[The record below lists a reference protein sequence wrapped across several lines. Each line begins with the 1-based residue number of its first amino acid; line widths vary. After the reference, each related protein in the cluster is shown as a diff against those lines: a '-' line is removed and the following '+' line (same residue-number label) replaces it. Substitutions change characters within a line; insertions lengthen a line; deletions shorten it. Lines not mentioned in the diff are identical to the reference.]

1 MLTQAWCT
9 ENPERYHELAQQ
21 PENCPICMEAF
32 TDDWPAQSPIPGDRA
47 SRCRHWAC
55 TKCWLKIVDDHPSN
69 WKCPWCREGLQTWLG
84 EAMADCHCPPPDAVG
99 NEDIRRLAS
108 EALRRVPLPSDLE
121 QLARRILRHI
131 PTD

>member
-1 MLTQAWCT
+1 MHGSLHGRLARAEPHPGGQGEQMQA
-9 ENPERYHELAQQ
+9 L
-21 PENCPICMEAF
+21 
-32 TDDWPAQSPIPGDRA
+32 GV
-47 SRCRHWAC
+47 
-55 TKCWLKIVDDHPSN
+55 LKIMDDHPSN

-84 EAMADCHCPPPDAVG
+84 EAMADCYCPPPDAVG

-121 QLARRILRHI
+121 QLARSILRHI